1 MVPRSDVRS
10 VVRSV
15 ALVVLILLTALV
27 SAGPVSAG
35 IQLVETK
42 KGKLYEARE
51 VIVIGDKMRISLAT
65 KEANQTMIFSIPI
78 ESVIPEQVYYVW
90 AAQVA
95 ATDTAGHVRLGEW
108 CRKHG
113 LFRQAWREYNA
124 AADSDKEM
132 EKKLPVLE
140 TEIGEEA
147 ATWYFKEAEKL
158 LKAGDTHRA
167 RIFAKRVIDDYPQS
181 KEMPRIKGLLEL
193 IAEREEFADIQKV
206 EKARAHRVKLQRREL
221 DKELKEIHYA
231 KTMVRN
237 TRMRQFNG
245 SQGRLRWAAYRF
257 RRSLRNLNDMVPF
270 IEAEDLRVSIE
281 AVVKDTERNMV
292 GSFTKLADLRFLG
305 GDMSGA
311 LDAAHEVL
319 WFDPDNKAMTDIR
332 KRVLDEGGYDRYRYR
347 HGFYGRSILRRRGFL
362 PPFAT
367 PYRTRYGYG
376 IGVGIGQRS
385 HLRREAVKIAP
396 GIAVIRYVP

>member
-1 MVPRSDVRS
+1 M
-10 VVRSV
+10 
-15 ALVVLILLTALV
+15 LLTAPL
-27 SAGPVSAG
+27 SAG

-42 KGKLYEARE
+42 NGKLYEARE
-51 VIVIGDKMRISLAT
+51 VIVIGDKMRISLAM

-90 AAQVA
+90 AAQIA
-95 ATDTAGHVRLGEW
+95 ATDSEGHVRLGEW
-108 CRKHG
+108 CREHG

-124 AADSDKEM
+124 AADSDTKI
-132 EKKLPVLE
+132 EKSLPLLE
-140 TEIGEEA
+140 KEIGEEA
-147 ATWYFKEAEKL
+147 ATWYFEQAEKA
-158 LKAGDTHRA
+158 LKAGDPHRA
-167 RIFAKRVIDDYPQS
+167 RILAKRVIDDYPQS
-181 KEMPRIKGLLEL
+181 KEMPRTKGLLEL
-193 IAEREEFADIQKV
+193 IAEREEFQDIQKV
-206 EKARAHRVKLQRREL
+206 EKARAHRVKLQRRKL

-245 SQGRLRWAAYRF
+245 AQGRLRWAAYRF

-270 IEAEDLRVSIE
+270 VESDDLRISIE
-281 AVVKDTERNMV
+281 AIVKDTERNMV

-319 WFDPDNKAMTDIR
+319 WVDPDNKAMTDMR

-347 HGFYGRSILRRRGFL
+347 HGYYGRSILRRRGFL
-362 PPFAT
+362 PPFACH
-367 PYRTRYGYG
+367 YQTRDGFG
-376 IGVGIGQRS
+376 IGAGRAY
-385 HLRREAVKIAP
+385 HLKRESVKIAP